1 MPKYTM
7 QEQQEEKFVQNVLSK
22 MQENLAEYLIPE
34 DEQAQKAFA
43 EKFFKEY
50 ASDAF
55 INDAANG
62 YLTQL
67 LADYKTATT
76 APETLTPE
84 IMKKMYQN
92 LTKLNYELSLDNNEE
107 PWYSVDAQFPPAQRS
122 PEHFRKYANRV
133 WVFLTG
139 ITERIEEASNALA
152 GAPWYKDVYFKGFDF
167 ETAYNTALEKAAQ
180 KAQEPHKKPLMDYD
194 PEIGGHLYDAVSN
207 LRIGND
213 FMLYMDGKRND
224 VGYSRMK
231 STFSMWRSLRNTGN
245 FNSIDQMTDSFTKL
259 ASLMTFLHMN
269 EGKQLSELF
278 PEDTRT
284 PELFCDKTREVLT
297 FMQEL
302 LEGNAIKFKYY
313 SPESVE
319 EAYRKFRESH
329 EIPEHQH
336 DAERAAQVRKELEEK
351 DEKARQAKEEEERQ
365 NALRREQWIKE
376 TEEERQ
382 KRQEENKKRQE
393 EDNKRREEEKKKWEE
408 EKQRLEEDRQKNPE
422 KYEEID
428 RRRRVEDND
437 KAYRVKL
444 EEVSKKWKK
453 LRSQKEELVTAGAE
467 LAKRLPKYK
476 IPNVKALIEE
486 SIREYMELYSKW
498 NPFNLNWRNEQF
510 KRKEQFSKWA
520 ENYFLVKEHPEQFKP
535 EMYTDLEY
543 ACTDLGCYRLR
554 SDEATVE
561 NYLAVSAEFYA
572 LLKAMTYNMK
582 DDKCYYNKE
591 AGKYYKEVFNEAYS
605 SYKGLEPVNFDEE
618 IENEDG
624 NKDEDENEYE
634 LDPAELEREEQPV
647 QNEQANPA
655 PAEQD
660 APAQDEQ
667 INPAP
672 AEQLVQPAPAQ
683 NEQVNPAPAEQ
694 LAPAQQPAP
703 AQPQDVLTDA
713 LKEFEVAANA
723 HIWGGGGHPTEF
735 GNVRALVAAY
745 QAPDN
750 ANRSETVRQLY
761 SACRVYMDK
770 HTDNSRTQEN
780 IGGQKTIGGRLRKQA
795 IVQILR
801 VMSEQQDNPLFADLE
816 SIYRNVCQQENRDM
830 VPLELDGM
838 ENSLAAGSKAA
849 MPRDRRYS
857 PREKAYAE
865 LKTAAAAFR
874 DRQVQEEQRRREQ
887 EDRRRARN
895 AQRQQQPPQPR
906 NHR

>member
-1 MPKYTM
+1 MPKYTAKE
-7 QEQQEEKFVQNVLSK
+7 QEDEKFVQNVLNR
-22 MQENLAEYLIPE
+22 MQENFAEYLIPE

-43 EKFFKEY
+43 EKLFKEY
-50 ASDAF
+50 APELYVQEAT
-55 INDAANG
+55 NE

-84 IMKKMYQN
+84 TMKKMYQN
-92 LTKLNYELSLDNNEE
+92 LTRINYELSLDNTEV
-107 PWYSVDAQFPPAQRS
+107 PSYSVDAQFPPAQRS

-133 WVFLTG
+133 WAFLTG
-139 ITERIEEASNALA
+139 IVERIEEASDSLA
-152 GAPWYKDVYFKGFDF
+152 GVPWYQSVYFSAFDF

-180 KAQEPHKKPLMDYD
+180 KAQEPHKKPLMVFD
-194 PEIGGHLYDAVSN
+194 PDTIGTQWCRDAVSN
-207 LRIGND
+207 IEVGSDTMIRMGGDIDNIG
-213 FMLYMDGKRND
+213 F
-224 VGYSRMK
+224 SRMR
-231 STFSMWRSLRNTGN
+231 TVVRTLNQLRNNGN
-245 FNSIDQMTDSFTKL
+245 FDSMRKMADSFEIL

-269 EGKQLSELF
+269 EGKKPSEMF
-278 PEDTRT
+278 PEAVRT
-284 PELFCDKTREVLT
+284 PELFHNKAMEMMT
-297 FMQEL
+297 FMLEL
-302 LEGNAIKFKYY
+302 LDGDIRNYKYFSSNA
-313 SPESVE
+313 VD
-319 EAYRKFRESH
+319 EAYRKFRETH
-329 EIPEHQH
+329 DIPELQP

-351 DEKARQAKEEEERQ
+351 DEKTRQAKEEEERQ
-365 NALRREQWIKE
+365 NDLRRAQWIKE
-376 TEEERQ
+376 AEEERQ

-408 EKQRLEEDRQKNPE
+408 EKQRLEDEDRQRNPE

-428 RRRRVEDND
+428 RRRRVEEND
-437 KAYRVKL
+437 KAFHVKT
-444 EEVSKKWKK
+444 EEVYKKWKE
-453 LRSQKEELVTAGAE
+453 LRAREEELKTAGAE
-467 LAKRLPKYK
+467 LTKRLPSYE
-476 IPNVKALIEE
+476 IPDDKALIEE
-486 SIREYMELYSKW
+486 SIQEYVTLYPEW
-498 NPFNLNWRNEQF
+498 NAVNLNWGNTPVE
-510 KRKEQFSKWA
+510 RKEQYSRWA
-520 ENYFLVKEHPEQFKP
+520 ENYCLVKEHPEQFKP
-535 EMYTDLEY
+535 EMYEELEY
-543 ACTDLGCYRLR
+543 ACVDLGYHRLR

-572 LLKAMTYNMK
+572 LLKAMTHNMK

-591 AGKYYKEVFNEAYS
+591 TGKYYADVFNEAYS

-624 NKDEDENEYE
+624 NEDENEYE
-634 LDPAELEREEQPV
+634 LDPAELEKEEQPV
-647 QNEQANPA
+647 QNEQVNLA
-655 PAEQD
+655 PAEQ
-660 APAQDEQ
+660 PAQD
-667 INPAP
+667 AP
-672 AEQLVQPAPAQ
+672 VQQEQPAP
-683 NEQVNPAPAEQ
+683 EQGAPV
-694 LAPAQQPAP
+694 QPAP

-750 ANRSETVRQLY
+750 ANRNETVRQLY

-801 VMSEQQDNPLFADLE
+801 IMSEQQDNPLFADLE
-816 SIYRNVCQQENRDM
+816 SVYQNVCQQENRNM

-838 ENSLAAGSKAA
+838 ENSLASGSKAA

-865 LKTAAAAFR
+865 LKTAAKAFR
-874 DRQVQEEQRRREQ
+874 DRQVQEDQRRREQ